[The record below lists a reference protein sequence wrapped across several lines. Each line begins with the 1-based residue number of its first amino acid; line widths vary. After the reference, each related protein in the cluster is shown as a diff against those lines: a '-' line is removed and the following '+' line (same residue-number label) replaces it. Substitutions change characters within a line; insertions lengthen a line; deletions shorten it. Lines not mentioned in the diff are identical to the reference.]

1 MIVIGSPEGVASGV
15 FYLLRTLPDD
25 KGRKG
30 HYMLTFLKRTLF
42 LPRDKIFTEKLLKI
56 ACPMALQQLLM
67 SSLFIFD
74 TIFISGLG
82 DSYSAAAGQANHL
95 TMLMWCGFGSV
106 AAAGSIFA
114 AQYWGKDQDIQ
125 GIRKAFTTGILI
137 NALIGLV
144 FFILAFFFNGFVLS
158 VLTPFEEVR
167 AIGREYLTIVGFAY
181 PIWAVT
187 SVFAA
192 LLRSVNITYV
202 PLVSSVVGSTV
213 NILLDSVLVTGNLGF
228 PRLGVKAAAA
238 STIIGAFLELVM
250 LLILTRKFNT
260 PLKMSLKDFINPG
273 IAMVK
278 EIFIKSIP
286 IVVKNQ
292 MWALGVIVY
301 SIAFATLGIAHTA
314 AFTVYNTLGE
324 FMNILFVAIG
334 NAGGI
339 ILGQELGAAEMQNA
353 KDYAWRLLRV
363 TFLTGVI
370 LCPVFILLN
379 NVMVLPFPEL
389 TPEAI
394 GYTKQ
399 ALILMSFF
407 IWAKGIN
414 YTNMNGILPSGGD
427 TFGAA
432 VIDIGML
439 WIVGVPLT
447 AVAAIVL
454 HQPFWVVF
462 LMTCTEEFIKVG
474 VGIFRVRKYKW
485 ARRLV

>member
-1 MIVIGSPEGVASGV
+1 MFS
-15 FYLLRTLPDD
+15 F
-25 KGRKG
+25 
-30 HYMLTFLKRTLF
+30 FKRTVF
-42 LPRDKIFTEKLLKI
+42 LPKDSVFTQKLLKI
-56 ACPMALQQLLM
+56 AYPMALQQLLM

-95 TMLMWCGFGSV
+95 TMLMWCGYGSV

-114 AQYWGKDQDIQ
+114 SQYWGKDQDVH
-125 GIRKAFTTGILI
+125 GIRTAFTTGILF
-137 NALIGLV
+137 NAVIGLI
-144 FFILAFFFNGFVLS
+144 FFVLAFFFNGFVLS
-158 VLTPFEEVR
+158 LLTPFQEVQ
-167 AIGREYLTIVGFAY
+167 AIGREYLGIVAFAY

-187 SVFAA
+187 SVFTA

-202 PLVSSVVGSTV
+202 PLISSIVGSTV

-238 STIIGAFLELVM
+238 STIIGALLELIM
-250 LLILTRKFNT
+250 LLILTRKFNS
-260 PLKMSLKDFINPG
+260 PLKMRLKDFVKPG
-273 IAMVK
+273 KAMVR
-278 EIFIKSIP
+278 EIFFKSIP
-286 IVVKNQ
+286 IVAKNQ
-292 MWALGVIVY
+292 MWALGIIVY
-301 SIAFATLGIAHTA
+301 SISFAILGIAHTA

-334 NAGGI
+334 GAGGI
-339 ILGQELGAAEMQNA
+339 ILGQELGADEIQNA
-353 KDYAWRLLRV
+353 KSYAWRLLRV
-363 TFLTGVI
+363 TFITGVV
-370 LCPVFILLN
+370 LCPVFILLS
-379 NVMVLPFPEL
+379 NVMILPFPEL
-389 TPEAI
+389 TPEAL

-414 YTNMNGILPSGGD
+414 FTNMNGVLPSGGD
-427 TFGAA
+427 TMGAA
-432 VIDIGML
+432 AIDIGML

-447 AVAAIVL
+447 TIAAMLL

-462 LMTCTEEFIKVG
+462 LMTCTEELVKVG
-474 VGIFRVRKYKW
+474 IGIARVRSYKW

>member
-1 MIVIGSPEGVASGV
+1 MFS
-15 FYLLRTLPDD
+15 
-25 KGRKG
+25 
-30 HYMLTFLKRTLF
+30 FLKSTLF
-42 LPRDKIFTEKLLKI
+42 LPRDKIFTQKLLKI
-56 ACPMALQQLLM
+56 AYPMALQQLLM

-82 DSYSAAAGQANHL
+82 DSYSAAAGQAGHL
-95 TMLMWCGFGSV
+95 TMLMWCGYGSV

-114 AQYWGKDQDIQ
+114 SQYWGKDQDIQ
-125 GIRKAFTTGILI
+125 GIRKAFTTGILF

-144 FFILAFFFNGFVLS
+144 FFVLAFFFNGFVISL
-158 VLTPFEEVR
+158 LTPFEEVR
-167 AIGREYLTIVGFAY
+167 SIGREYLSIVSFAY
-181 PIWAVT
+181 PIWAIT
-187 SVFAA
+187 SVFTA
-192 LLRSVNITYV
+192 LLRSINITYV
-202 PLVSSVVGSTV
+202 PLVSSIVGSTV

-228 PRLGVKAAAA
+228 PRWGVKAAAA
-238 STIIGAFLELVM
+238 STIIGALLELIM
-250 LLILTRKFNT
+250 LLILTRKFKS
-260 PLKMSLKDFINPG
+260 PLAMKRKDFVKPSKK
-273 IAMVK
+273 MVK
-278 EIFIKSIP
+278 EIFFKSIP

-292 MWALGVIVY
+292 MWALGVIIY
-301 SIAFATLGIAHTA
+301 SIAFATLGIAHSA

-334 NAGGI
+334 SAAGI
-339 ILGQELGAAEMQNA
+339 ILGQELGAAEIQNA

-370 LCPVFILLN
+370 LCPVFILLSD
-379 NVMVLPFPEL
+379 VMLMPFPEL

-414 YTNMNGILPSGGD
+414 FTNMNGILPSGGD

-439 WIVGVPLT
+439 WIIGVPLT
-447 AVAAIVL
+447 TIAAILL

-474 VGIFRVRKYKW
+474 VGIARVRSNKW